1 MRLERGNLVRITDDE
16 VKIAKFKEEGYK
28 EVKEAI
34 EGKDDD
40 VAKVVEGKD
49 DDVAEVAEG
58 KATVEE
64 MEIVEE
70 KVAETAKEEKID
82 KEVKEVSGEK
92 KAEEVETAEAD
103 KEAEAKKTTGR
114 GRSRANNKK

>member
-1 MRLERGNLVRITDDE
+1 MCRSVDMRLERGNLVRITDDE
-16 VKIAKFKEEGYK
+16 VMIAKLKEEGYE
-28 EVKEAI
+28 EVKEVV

-49 DDVAEVAEG
+49 DDVAEVVKE

-64 MEIVEE
+64 MEIVKKE
-70 KVAETAKEEKID
+70 ATETAKEEEKID

-92 KAEEVETAEAD
+92 KA
-103 KEAEAKKTTGR
+103 TGR
-114 GRSRANNKK
+114 GRANNKK